1 MSSPSPLH
9 SSLSSALLHPHA
21 GACTCLMGRRAR
33 ALNLP
38 NAGESSLRVPAPSSL
53 LHERLPAGAA
63 LLCSPAGLALL
74 CSRRARAPE
83 GGAGVS
89 AAPASAG
96 PRRRRARAD
105 LGGGAPHGRAR
116 RGAAGRRGAGDGG
129 RRARARTPNG
139 AVERGRGPRTARPR
153 GSPALPAEVGAP
165 GRPVVDGM

>member
-1 MSSPSPLH
+1 MLLQFVRTLKHAIFYVFDDLRPTSRRPYYRIDQNALVVILSLHSLTSGPHMSSPSPIH
-9 SSLSSALLHPHA
+9 SSPSSALLHPHA

-53 LHERLPAGAA
+53 LHERLPVDAA

-96 PRRRRARAD
+96 PQRRRARAD

-116 RGAAGRRGAGDGG
+116 RGGAEGR
-129 RRARARTPNG
+129 
-139 AVERGRGPRTARPR
+139 
-153 GSPALPAEVGAP
+153 
-165 GRPVVDGM
+165 